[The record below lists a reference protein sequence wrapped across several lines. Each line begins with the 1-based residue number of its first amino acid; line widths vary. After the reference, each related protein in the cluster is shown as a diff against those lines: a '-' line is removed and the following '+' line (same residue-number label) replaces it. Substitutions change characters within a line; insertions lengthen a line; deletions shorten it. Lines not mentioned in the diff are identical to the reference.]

1 MPLAASLGVLSAA
14 GLWPAWPWLAPLWFP
29 VSAAPDRP
37 DLLVVLD
44 GTPSRLAQ
52 ADRLATALPLSPQR
66 LLIRCPRSTPPPQ
79 PLPELLQGY
88 DTATQIA
95 ALADWLRTQPVPSP
109 RRVWIA
115 TDPDHTARAVLL
127 ARLAL
132 GSRGLAVSPSL
143 PPPTSAL
150 ECRKL
155 LRDALRLTLWR
166 ATGSTGGWLVPEQLP
181 PQRAPQASSG
191 CPAPHP
197 LAGHWEHRRLAGAR
211 GCCP

>member
-1 MPLAASLGVLSAA
+1 MKAGASLVAGFLTAA
-14 GLWPAWPWLAPLWFP
+14 GLWFAWPWLAPLWFP
-29 VSAAPDRP
+29 VPAAPDRP

-52 ADRLATALPLSPQR
+52 AERLAAALPRPPQR

-88 DTATQIA
+88 DTTTQIT
-95 ALADWLRTQPVPSP
+95 ALADWLRAQPAPWP

-127 ARLAL
+127 VRLAL
-132 GSRGLAVSPSL
+132 GGRGLAVAPA
-143 PPPTSAL
+143 PPPPPSAL
-150 ECRKL
+150 ERRKL

-166 ATGSTGGWLVPEQLP
+166 ATGSTGGWLVPEQV
-181 PQRAPQASSG
+181 
-191 CPAPHP
+191 
-197 LAGHWEHRRLAGAR
+197 AR
-211 GCCP
+211 KRKACGL